1 MTEILWAPWRME
13 YILREP
19 KDEEGCVFCLPEDH
33 LGPLPERLVLYSDQ
47 TALVMMNRYP
57 YNNAHLLVAP
67 RRHVATLAEAT
78 AEERSAVIELAART
92 TSLLSAFMKP
102 DGFNMGVNQGKVAGA
117 GISEHLHMHI
127 TPRYNGDTNYM
138 TVLGET
144 RVIPEHLAKTY
155 EKLLELF
162 S

>member
-1 MTEILWAPWRME
+1 ME